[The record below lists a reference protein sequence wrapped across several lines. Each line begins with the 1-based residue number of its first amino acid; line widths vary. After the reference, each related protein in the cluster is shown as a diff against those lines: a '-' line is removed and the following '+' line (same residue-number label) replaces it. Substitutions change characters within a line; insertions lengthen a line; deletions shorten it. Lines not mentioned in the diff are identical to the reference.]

1 MGHFL
6 EPLIDGRI
14 LVCLVGNGD
23 VCVAVP
29 GLLWAQAWRLE
40 GGRMAGTALIH
51 PSLIHGAFCPD
62 EIPVDRM
69 SSNNFGI
76 RSLLGILPAQRTG

>member
-1 MGHFL
+1 
-6 EPLIDGRI
+6 
-14 LVCLVGNGD
+14 
-23 VCVAVP
+23 
-29 GLLWAQAWRLE
+29 
-40 GGRMAGTALIH
+40 MAGTALIH

-62 EIPVDRM
+62 KIPVDRM